1 MSACE
6 CVKMET
12 DETPVE
18 SGAILSPRAR
28 HKKKRRI
35 ISGVRSPRG
44 EPTLSAPEGG
54 GGSESEVE
62 VAPGSVRSKR
72 RDVPADSAVEMAEIS
87 AAMRALMLSEG
98 VTKRVAKEAL
108 ELAAKYEAVIVRKCT
123 EIARLEGRLEG
134 RRESGVQVHGSSGN
148 VGKTT
153 SGATQPPSTPRS
165 SPTYALVVRSA
176 AQNDAV
182 SAETLRQRVLDVGR
196 EVGPVKVKSVRILKD
211 GGVAVVASSRADIV
225 KIRAAPE
232 FAAAGLALA
241 DPKMGKPCLLVGDVP
256 ADVTNERLIG
266 EVLPHNLKGV
276 GMAAELAECRVV
288 TRMGRTN
295 GSANV
300 VLEMPK
306 KLHACLLNE
315 GRLYIGWNS
324 CRVREY
330 ENVLQCYGC
339 GSFGHL
345 LARCTLGRLCHNCGE
360 TGHGVGA
367 CKGAAKCRNCSLR
380 GLPADH
386 RVTSVRC
393 PCFVREAERRQNRVI
408 G

>member
-1 MSACE
+1 MIASASVE
-6 CVKMET
+6 MET

-18 SGAILSPRAR
+18 SALSSSPRLR
-28 HKKKRRI
+28 QKKKRRRA
-35 ISGVRSPRG
+35 SGVR
-44 EPTLSAPEGG
+44 EPTVSATEGG
-54 GGSESEVE
+54 GGSVSESEAE
-62 VAPGSVRSKR
+62 VAPGGIGSKQ
-72 RDVPADSAVEMAEIS
+72 RDVPANSAVEMAEIS
-87 AAMRALMLSEG
+87 SAMRALMLSEG

-108 ELAAKYEAVIVRKCT
+108 ELAAKYEAVIIQKCT
-123 EIARLEGRLEG
+123 QIARLEGRLEE
-134 RRESGVQVHGSSGN
+134 RRESGNRVHGPLEDVSRIA
-148 VGKTT
+148 
-153 SGATQPPSTPRS
+153 SGATQPALIPRP
-165 SPTYALVVRSA
+165 SPTYAVVVRSA

-182 SAETLRQRVLDVGR
+182 SAEALRQRVLDVGR
-196 EVGPVKVKSVRILKD
+196 DVGPVKVRSVRTLKD

-225 KIRAAPE
+225 KIRAAPQ

-266 EVLPHNLKGV
+266 EVLPLNLKGV
-276 GMAAELAECRVV
+276 GVAAELAECRVV
-288 TRMGRTN
+288 KRMVRTN

-386 RVTSVRC
+386 RITSVKC